1 MRVMGELCAWLWGP
15 SRKSVVG
22 SGMGSGVGRVQPQAN
37 LAAPISPV
45 IAARA
50 NVEEV
55 VLPAEVALAQG
66 LPAGSVL
73 RRTTIDEICVV
84 PNGEVGGGP
93 VGPKGP
99 QGF

>member
-1 MRVMGELCAWLWGP
+1 
-15 SRKSVVG
+15 
-22 SGMGSGVGRVQPQAN
+22 VQPQAN
-37 LAAPISPV
+37 LAAPIAPV

-50 NVEEV
+50 NVQEV

-93 VGPKGP
+93 MGPLGP